1 MKKEMEKYSKMEGI
15 RHEDFRSEQSYMKD
29 RSIEAIRRQFRMRTQ
44 LVETFRDNFRSKYR
58 TLPRGQEEDDPGLQ
72 CEDCEESRDTQ
83 AHCLVCPAWQVAREG
98 LNLAFMED
106 MVIYFRKVLEG
117 REERREEERV
127 RRRKEREEEA
137 RGREEQRRGVKR
149 MRG

>member
-1 MKKEMEKYSKMEGI
+1 M
-15 RHEDFRSEQSYMKD
+15 
-29 RSIEAIRRQFRMRTQ
+29 
-44 LVETFRDNFRSKYR
+44 
-58 TLPRGQEEDDPGLQ
+58 
-72 CEDCEESRDTQ
+72 
-83 AHCLVCPAWQVAREG
+83 CPAWQVAREG